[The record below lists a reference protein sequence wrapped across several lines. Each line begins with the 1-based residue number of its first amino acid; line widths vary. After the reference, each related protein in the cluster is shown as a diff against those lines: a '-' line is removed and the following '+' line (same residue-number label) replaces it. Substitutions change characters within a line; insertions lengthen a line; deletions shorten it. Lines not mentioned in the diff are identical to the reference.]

1 MKKELIV
8 LGKFNDKEIVVDLNE
23 VSHISLSAVY
33 GHGKTNLMEN
43 LVEQIL
49 KNDEKAE
56 VYVLSRC
63 ETSFIYKDI
72 EIKRRA
78 LNKNQ
83 YINILSEINERI
95 EERRYEEDPSRIV
108 IVIDD
113 GCLENTMIRSNAVE
127 AIISIKAL
135 EGLEDTRIRSDDIM
149 GMLYNIL
156 EFGRVTKVNV
166 LSVLYPESFLER
178 DFQYSIYKYKEMFG
192 VRLEGKLE
200 HSNKELNPGEFYLDD
215 TKKIKIQTKKS
226 KCRC

>member
-8 LGKFNDKEIVVDLNE
+8 LGKFNDKEIMVDLNE

-95 EERRYEEDPSRIV
+95 EERRYKEDPSRIV

-113 GCLENTMIRSNAVE
+113 GCLENTMIRSN
-127 AIISIKAL
+127 
-135 EGLEDTRIRSDDIM
+135 DIM
-149 GMLYNIL
+149 EMLYNIL

-200 HSNKELNPGEFYLDD
+200 CSNKELNPGEFYLDD
-215 TKKIKIQTKKS
+215 TKKIKIQTEKS

>member
-95 EERRYEEDPSRIV
+95 EERRYKEDLSRIV

-113 GCLENTMIRSNAVE
+113 GCLENTMIRSN
-127 AIISIKAL
+127 
-135 EGLEDTRIRSDDIM
+135 DIM
-149 GMLYNIL
+149 EMLYNIL

-192 VRLEGKLE
+192 VRLEGKLKY
-200 HSNKELNPGEFYLDD
+200 SNKELNPGEFYLDD
-215 TKKIKIQTKKS
+215 TKKIKIQTEKS
-226 KCRC
+226 KCRCKI

>member
-95 EERRYEEDPSRIV
+95 EERRYKEDPSRIV

-113 GCLENTMIRSNAVE
+113 GCLENTMIRSN
-127 AIISIKAL
+127 
-135 EGLEDTRIRSDDIM
+135 DIM
-149 GMLYNIL
+149 EMLYNIL

-192 VRLEGKLE
+192 VRLEGKLK

>member
-95 EERRYEEDPSRIV
+95 EERRYKEDPSRIV

-113 GCLENTMIRSNAVE
+113 GCLENTMIRSN
-127 AIISIKAL
+127 
-135 EGLEDTRIRSDDIM
+135 DIM
-149 GMLYNIL
+149 EMLYNIL

-166 LSVLYPESFLER
+166 LSVLYLESFLER

>member
-23 VSHISLSAVY
+23 VAHISLSAVY

-95 EERRYEEDPSRIV
+95 EERRYKEDPSRIV

-113 GCLENTMIRSNAVE
+113 GCLENTMIRS
-127 AIISIKAL
+127 
-135 EGLEDTRIRSDDIM
+135 DDIM
-149 GMLYNIL
+149 EMVYNIL

-200 HSNKELNPGEFYLDD
+200 CSNKELNPGEFYLDD

>member
-113 GCLENTMIRSNAVE
+113 GCLENTMIRSN
-127 AIISIKAL
+127 
-135 EGLEDTRIRSDDIM
+135 DIM
-149 GMLYNIL
+149 EMLYNIL

-200 HSNKELNPGEFYLDD
+200 RSNKELNPGEFYLDD
-215 TKKIKIQTKKS
+215 TKKIKIQTEKS
-226 KCRC
+226 KCRCKITCK

>member
-8 LGKFNDKEIVVDLNE
+8 LGKSNDKEIVVDLNE

-72 EIKRRA
+72 GIKRRA

-95 EERRYEEDPSRIV
+95 EERRYKEDPSRIV

-113 GCLENTMIRSNAVE
+113 GCLENTMIRSN
-127 AIISIKAL
+127 
-135 EGLEDTRIRSDDIM
+135 DIM
-149 GMLYNIL
+149 EMLYNIL

-200 HSNKELNPGEFYLDD
+200 RSNKELNPGEFYLDD
-215 TKKIKIQTKKS
+215 TKKIKIQTEKS

>member
-8 LGKFNDKEIVVDLNE
+8 LGKFNDKEIMVDLNE

-95 EERRYEEDPSRIV
+95 EERRYKEDPSRIV

-113 GCLENTMIRSNAVE
+113 GCLENTMIRSN
-127 AIISIKAL
+127 
-135 EGLEDTRIRSDDIM
+135 DIM
-149 GMLYNIL
+149 EMLYNIL

-200 HSNKELNPGEFYLDD
+200 RSNKELNPGEFYLDD
-215 TKKIKIQTKKS
+215 TKKIKIQTEKS
-226 KCRC
+226 KCRCKITCK

>member
-8 LGKFNDKEIVVDLNE
+8 LGKFNDKEIMVDLNE

-95 EERRYEEDPSRIV
+95 EERRYKEDPSRIV

-113 GCLENTMIRSNAVE
+113 GCLENTMIRSN
-127 AIISIKAL
+127 
-135 EGLEDTRIRSDDIM
+135 DIM
-149 GMLYNIL
+149 EMLYNIL

-192 VRLEGKLE
+192 VRLEGKLK

>member
-8 LGKFNDKEIVVDLNE
+8 LGKFNDKEIMVDLNE

-113 GCLENTMIRSNAVE
+113 GCLENTMIRSN
-127 AIISIKAL
+127 
-135 EGLEDTRIRSDDIM
+135 DIM
-149 GMLYNIL
+149 EMLYNIL

-192 VRLEGKLE
+192 VRLEGKLK

>member
-8 LGKFNDKEIVVDLNE
+8 LGKSNDKEIVVDLNE

-95 EERRYEEDPSRIV
+95 EERRYKEDPSRIV

-113 GCLENTMIRSNAVE
+113 GCLENTMIRSN
-127 AIISIKAL
+127 
-135 EGLEDTRIRSDDIM
+135 DIM
-149 GMLYNIL
+149 EMLYNIL

-200 HSNKELNPGEFYLDD
+200 RSNKELNPGEFYLDD
-215 TKKIKIQTKKS
+215 TKKIKIQTEKS
-226 KCRC
+226 KCRCKITCK

>member
-8 LGKFNDKEIVVDLNE
+8 LGKSNDKEIVVDLNE

-95 EERRYEEDPSRIV
+95 EERRYKEDPSRIV

-113 GCLENTMIRSNAVE
+113 GCLENTMIRSN
-127 AIISIKAL
+127 
-135 EGLEDTRIRSDDIM
+135 DIM
-149 GMLYNIL
+149 EMLYNIL

-200 HSNKELNPGEFYLDD
+200 CSNKELNPGEFYLDD
-215 TKKIKIQTKKS
+215 TKKIKIQTEKS

>member
-1 MKKELIV
+1 MRELR
-8 LGKFNDKEIVVDLNE
+8 K
-23 VSHISLSAVY
+23 
-33 GHGKTNLMEN
+33 
-43 LVEQIL
+43 
-49 KNDEKAE
+49 
-56 VYVLSRC
+56 
-63 ETSFIYKDI
+63 
-72 EIKRRA
+72 
-78 LNKNQ
+78 
-83 YINILSEINERI
+83 
-95 EERRYEEDPSRIV
+95 EDPSRIV

-113 GCLENTMIRSNAVE
+113 GCLEDIMIRINAVE

-200 HSNKELNPGEFYLDD
+200 RSNKELNPGEFYLDD
-215 TKKIKIQTKKS
+215 TKKIKIQTEKS

>member
-95 EERRYEEDPSRIV
+95 EERRYKEDPSRIV

-113 GCLENTMIRSNAVE
+113 GCLENTMIRSN
-127 AIISIKAL
+127 
-135 EGLEDTRIRSDDIM
+135 DIM
-149 GMLYNIL
+149 EMLYNIL

-178 DFQYSIYKYKEMFG
+178 DFQYSIYKYKSMFD
-192 VRLEGKLE
+192 VRLEGKLKR
-200 HSNKELNPGEFYLDD
+200 SNKELNPGEFYLDD
-215 TKKIKIQTKKS
+215 TKKIKIQTEKS

>member
-95 EERRYEEDPSRIV
+95 EERRYKEDPSR

-113 GCLENTMIRSNAVE
+113 GCLENTMIRSN
-127 AIISIKAL
+127 
-135 EGLEDTRIRSDDIM
+135 DIM
-149 GMLYNIL
+149 EMLYNIL

>member
-95 EERRYEEDPSRIV
+95 EERRYKGSI
-108 IVIDD
+108 
-113 GCLENTMIRSNAVE
+113 ENSYSN
-127 AIISIKAL
+127 
-135 EGLEDTRIRSDDIM
+135 R
-149 GMLYNIL
+149 
-156 EFGRVTKVNV
+156 
-166 LSVLYPESFLER
+166 
-178 DFQYSIYKYKEMFG
+178 
-192 VRLEGKLE
+192 
-200 HSNKELNPGEFYLDD
+200 
-215 TKKIKIQTKKS
+215 
-226 KCRC
+226 

>member
-8 LGKFNDKEIVVDLNE
+8 LGKSNDKEIVVDLNE

-95 EERRYEEDPSRIV
+95 EERRYKEDPSRIV

-113 GCLENTMIRSNAVE
+113 GCLENTMIRSN
-127 AIISIKAL
+127 
-135 EGLEDTRIRSDDIM
+135 DIM
-149 GMLYNIL
+149 EMLYNIL

-192 VRLEGKLE
+192 VRLEGKLK

>member
-113 GCLENTMIRSNAVE
+113 GCLENTMIRS
-127 AIISIKAL
+127 
-135 EGLEDTRIRSDDIM
+135 DDIM

-192 VRLEGKLE
+192 VRLEGKLK

>member
-95 EERRYEEDPSRIV
+95 EERRYKEDPSRIV

-113 GCLENTMIRSNAVE
+113 GCLENTMIRSN
-127 AIISIKAL
+127 
-135 EGLEDTRIRSDDIM
+135 DIM
-149 GMLYNIL
+149 EMLYNIL

-192 VRLEGKLE
+192 VRLEGKLKY
-200 HSNKELNPGEFYLDD
+200 SNKELNPGEFYLDD
-215 TKKIKIQTKKS
+215 TKKIKIQTEKS
-226 KCRC
+226 KCRCKITCK

>member
-8 LGKFNDKEIVVDLNE
+8 LGKSNDKEIVVDLNE

-95 EERRYEEDPSRIV
+95 EERRYKEDPSRIV

-113 GCLENTMIRSNAVE
+113 GCLENTMIRSN
-127 AIISIKAL
+127 
-135 EGLEDTRIRSDDIM
+135 DIM
-149 GMLYNIL
+149 EMLYNIL

-200 HSNKELNPGEFYLDD
+200 RSNKELNPGEFYLDD
-215 TKKIKIQTKKS
+215 TKKIKIQTEKS

>member
-95 EERRYEEDPSRIV
+95 EERRYKEDPSRIV

-113 GCLENTMIRSNAVE
+113 GCLENTMIRSN
-127 AIISIKAL
+127 
-135 EGLEDTRIRSDDIM
+135 DIM
-149 GMLYNIL
+149 EMLYNIL

-200 HSNKELNPGEFYLDD
+200 RSNKELNPGEFYLDD
-215 TKKIKIQTKKS
+215 TKKIKIQTEKS
-226 KCRC
+226 KCRCKITCK

>member
-8 LGKFNDKEIVVDLNE
+8 LGKSNDKEIVVDLNE

-95 EERRYEEDPSRIV
+95 EERRYKEDLSRIV

-113 GCLENTMIRSNAVE
+113 GCLENTMIRSN
-127 AIISIKAL
+127 
-135 EGLEDTRIRSDDIM
+135 DIM
-149 GMLYNIL
+149 EMLYNIL

-192 VRLEGKLE
+192 VRLEGKLK

>member
-95 EERRYEEDPSRIV
+95 EERRYKEDLSRIV

-113 GCLENTMIRSNAVE
+113 GCLENTMIRSN
-127 AIISIKAL
+127 
-135 EGLEDTRIRSDDIM
+135 DIM
-149 GMLYNIL
+149 EMLYNIL

-200 HSNKELNPGEFYLDD
+200 CSNKELNPGEFYLDD

>member
-1 MKKELIV
+1 MRELRKE
-8 LGKFNDKEIVVDLNE
+8 
-23 VSHISLSAVY
+23 
-33 GHGKTNLMEN
+33 
-43 LVEQIL
+43 
-49 KNDEKAE
+49 
-56 VYVLSRC
+56 
-63 ETSFIYKDI
+63 DI
-72 EIKRRA
+72 K
-78 LNKNQ
+78 
-83 YINILSEINERI
+83 
-95 EERRYEEDPSRIV
+95 DPSRIV

-113 GCLENTMIRSNAVE
+113 GCLEDIMIRINAVE

-192 VRLEGKLE
+192 VRLEGKLK

-215 TKKIKIQTKKS
+215 TKKIKIQTEKS

>member
-95 EERRYEEDPSRIV
+95 EERRYKEDPSRIV

-113 GCLENTMIRSNAVE
+113 GCLENTMIRSN
-127 AIISIKAL
+127 
-135 EGLEDTRIRSDDIM
+135 DIM
-149 GMLYNIL
+149 EMLYNIL

-200 HSNKELNPGEFYLDD
+200 CSNKELNPGEFYLDD

>member
-95 EERRYEEDPSRIV
+95 EERRYKEDPSRIV

-113 GCLENTMIRSNAVE
+113 GCLENTMIRSN
-127 AIISIKAL
+127 
-135 EGLEDTRIRSDDIM
+135 DIM
-149 GMLYNIL
+149 EMLYNIL

>member
-95 EERRYEEDPSRIV
+95 EERRYKEDPSRIV

-113 GCLENTMIRSNAVE
+113 GCLENTMIRSN
-127 AIISIKAL
+127 
-135 EGLEDTRIRSDDIM
+135 DIM
-149 GMLYNIL
+149 EMLYNIL

-200 HSNKELNPGEFYLDD
+200 RSNKELNPGEFYLDD

>member
-8 LGKFNDKEIVVDLNE
+8 LGKSNDKEIVVDLNE

-95 EERRYEEDPSRIV
+95 EERRYKEDLSRIV

-113 GCLENTMIRSNAVE
+113 GCLENTMIRSN
-127 AIISIKAL
+127 
-135 EGLEDTRIRSDDIM
+135 DIM
-149 GMLYNIL
+149 EMLYNIL

-200 HSNKELNPGEFYLDD
+200 RSNKELNPGEFYLDD
-215 TKKIKIQTKKS
+215 TKKIKIQTEKS
-226 KCRC
+226 KCRCKITCK

>member
-95 EERRYEEDPSRIV
+95 EERRYKEDPSRIV

-113 GCLENTMIRSNAVE
+113 GCLENTMIRSN
-127 AIISIKAL
+127 
-135 EGLEDTRIRSDDIM
+135 DIM
-149 GMLYNIL
+149 EMLYNIL

-200 HSNKELNPGEFYLDD
+200 CSNKELNPGEFYLDD
-215 TKKIKIQTKKS
+215 TKKIKIQTEKS

>member
-113 GCLENTMIRSNAVE
+113 GCLENTMIRSN
-127 AIISIKAL
+127 
-135 EGLEDTRIRSDDIM
+135 DIM
-149 GMLYNIL
+149 EMLYNIL

-192 VRLEGKLE
+192 VRLEGKLK

>member
-1 MKKELIV
+1 
-8 LGKFNDKEIVVDLNE
+8 
-23 VSHISLSAVY
+23 
-33 GHGKTNLMEN
+33 
-43 LVEQIL
+43 
-49 KNDEKAE
+49 
-56 VYVLSRC
+56 
-63 ETSFIYKDI
+63 
-72 EIKRRA
+72 
-78 LNKNQ
+78 
-83 YINILSEINERI
+83 
-95 EERRYEEDPSRIV
+95 
-108 IVIDD
+108 
-113 GCLENTMIRSNAVE
+113 MIRSNAVE

-200 HSNKELNPGEFYLDD
+200 HSNKELNHGEFYLDD
-215 TKKIKIQTKKS
+215 TKKIKIQTEKS

>member
-8 LGKFNDKEIVVDLNE
+8 LGKSNDKEIVVDLNE

-95 EERRYEEDPSRIV
+95 EERRYKEDPSRIV

-113 GCLENTMIRSNAVE
+113 GCLENTMIRSN
-127 AIISIKAL
+127 
-135 EGLEDTRIRSDDIM
+135 DIM
-149 GMLYNIL
+149 EMLYNIL

-178 DFQYSIYKYKEMFG
+178 DFQYSIYKYKSMFD
-192 VRLEGKLE
+192 VRLEGKLK

>member
-95 EERRYEEDPSRIV
+95 EERRYKEDPSRIV

-113 GCLENTMIRSNAVE
+113 GCLENTMIRSN
-127 AIISIKAL
+127 
-135 EGLEDTRIRSDDIM
+135 DIM
-149 GMLYNIL
+149 EMLYNIL

-200 HSNKELNPGEFYLDD
+200 CSNKELNPGEFYLDD
-215 TKKIKIQTKKS
+215 TKKIKIQTEKS
-226 KCRC
+226 KCRCKITCK

>member
-8 LGKFNDKEIVVDLNE
+8 LGKSNDKEIVVDLNE

-95 EERRYEEDPSRIV
+95 EERRYKEDLSRIV

-113 GCLENTMIRSNAVE
+113 GCLENTMIRSN
-127 AIISIKAL
+127 
-135 EGLEDTRIRSDDIM
+135 DIM
-149 GMLYNIL
+149 EMLYNIL

-166 LSVLYPESFLER
+166 LSVLYPESCLER

-200 HSNKELNPGEFYLDD
+200 RSNKELNPGEFYLDD
-215 TKKIKIQTKKS
+215 TKKIKIQTEKS
-226 KCRC
+226 KCRCKITCK

>member
-95 EERRYEEDPSRIV
+95 EERRYKEDPSRIV

-113 GCLENTMIRSNAVE
+113 GCLENTMIRSN
-127 AIISIKAL
+127 
-135 EGLEDTRIRSDDIM
+135 DIM
-149 GMLYNIL
+149 EMLYNIL

-192 VRLEGKLE
+192 VRLEGKLK

-215 TKKIKIQTKKS
+215 TKKIKIQTEKS

>member
-8 LGKFNDKEIVVDLNE
+8 LGKSNDKEIVVDLNE

-95 EERRYEEDPSRIV
+95 EERRYKEDLSRIV

-113 GCLENTMIRSNAVE
+113 GCLENTMIRSN
-127 AIISIKAL
+127 
-135 EGLEDTRIRSDDIM
+135 DIM
-149 GMLYNIL
+149 EMLYNIL

-200 HSNKELNPGEFYLDD
+200 RSNKELNPGEFYLDD

>member
-8 LGKFNDKEIVVDLNE
+8 LGKSNDKEIVVDLNE

-95 EERRYEEDPSRIV
+95 EERRYKEDPSRIV

-113 GCLENTMIRSNAVE
+113 GCLENTMIRSN
-127 AIISIKAL
+127 
-135 EGLEDTRIRSDDIM
+135 DIM
-149 GMLYNIL
+149 EMLYNIL

-215 TKKIKIQTKKS
+215 TKKIKIQTEKS
-226 KCRC
+226 KCRCKITCK

>member
-63 ETSFIYKDI
+63 ETSSIYKDI

-95 EERRYEEDPSRIV
+95 EERRYKEDPSRIV

-113 GCLENTMIRSNAVE
+113 GCLENTMIRSN
-127 AIISIKAL
+127 
-135 EGLEDTRIRSDDIM
+135 DIM
-149 GMLYNIL
+149 EMLYNIL

>member
-23 VSHISLSAVY
+23 VAHISLSAVY

-95 EERRYEEDPSRIV
+95 EERRYKEDPSRIV

-113 GCLENTMIRSNAVE
+113 GCLENTMIRS
-127 AIISIKAL
+127 
-135 EGLEDTRIRSDDIM
+135 DDIM
-149 GMLYNIL
+149 EMVYNIL

-200 HSNKELNPGEFYLDD
+200 CSNKELNPGEFYLDD
-215 TKKIKIQTKKS
+215 TKKIKIQTEKS